1 MLESVPTERLLVSDT
16 NAVSY
21 KLVSDDLIR
30 DDPEVRTVRGLTP
43 TSRGQRQR
51 ERERQREKET
61 SSASNVRG
69 AATLVWRT
77 DNVRGKD
84 NV

>member
-61 SSASNVRG
+61 SSASNASNVRG

-77 DNVRGKD
+77 ETT
-84 NV
+84 